1 MAKTGMNDLLK
12 KRMTA
17 SQQASELRTSDEAY
31 EKLFREAPPP
41 GGVQIRF
48 LPLDSLVP
56 FFTADIG
63 FRPYAP
69 AQLQAF
75 AEQLNEEGLLVR
87 IIVRPM
93 AQEDSY
99 EILAGHNRVNAAKLA
114 GWTEIP
120 AEIVEADDARAV
132 VIATSTNLI
141 QRQNLSL
148 VERGKA
154 YKALLDAKN
163 RHGQWYIDQ
172 DNETFG
178 DNRQKFQEERK
189 EEYLERGRQRY
200 NARKLV
206 AEFFGVTEYEIRKSI
221 KLTLLLPQLQEILET
236 APKQLNLACA
246 DLMADYD
253 MTSQEAFIEMCSIE
267 GYQINKATMQYIVR
281 KCPPP
286 TADRQAVY
294 AAWREARDTAEKR
307 MIAPPKK
314 ISFNRKLF
322 APYLDGLGSD
332 KEIEA
337 LFLEFLRERRKQ
349 RIMDE
354 SERRGAGV

>member
-31 EKLFREAPPP
+31 EKLFRETPPP
-41 GGVQIRF
+41 GGVQIRSM
-48 LPLDSLVP
+48 PLGSLVP

-120 AEIVEADDARAV
+120 AEIVEADDTRAV

-163 RHGQWYIDQ
+163 RHGQWYIEQ

-200 NARKLV
+200 N
-206 AEFFGVTEYEIRKSI
+206 EIGRAS
-221 KLTLLLPQLQEILET
+221 
-236 APKQLNLACA
+236 C
-246 DLMADYD
+246 
-253 MTSQEAFIEMCSIE
+253 
-267 GYQINKATMQYIVR
+267 
-281 KCPPP
+281 
-286 TADRQAVY
+286 
-294 AAWREARDTAEKR
+294 
-307 MIAPPKK
+307 
-314 ISFNRKLF
+314 
-322 APYLDGLGSD
+322 
-332 KEIEA
+332 
-337 LFLEFLRERRKQ
+337 RERV
-349 RIMDE
+349 
-354 SERRGAGV
+354 SACV